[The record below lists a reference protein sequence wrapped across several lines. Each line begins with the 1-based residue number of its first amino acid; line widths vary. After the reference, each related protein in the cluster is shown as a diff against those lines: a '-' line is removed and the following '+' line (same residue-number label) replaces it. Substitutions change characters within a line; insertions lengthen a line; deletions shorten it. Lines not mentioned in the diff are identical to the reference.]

1 MTTDRRTRFS
11 QLSDCTI
18 CPREC
23 HADRR
28 IENSGYCGSD
38 TGFHI
43 GSICVHKG
51 EEPVLSGTRGM
62 CNVFFTRC
70 NMHCIYCQNAQIS
83 RNRGEVLGRE
93 MSLSEIVMKIEQI
106 LDTGIS
112 IVGFVS
118 PSHVI
123 PQMRAI
129 IEAIRAD
136 GLNPTFVM
144 NTNAYDKVET
154 IAALADMIDVY
165 LPDLKYMDG
174 DLASHY
180 SGTPNYPQVATAAI
194 TEMYRQKGA
203 QIELDDDGLIRSGLI
218 VRHLVLP
225 GAVEN
230 SKASLRFIAEHLS
243 PEIYL
248 SVMSQY
254 HPTEAVRNHPQ
265 LGRPLREEEYDE
277 VLDEMHRLGLE
288 NGWIQEME
296 SSVEY
301 VPDFSSPNPFEE
313 S

>member
-1 MTTDRRTRFS
+1 MTKGRKTRFPE
-11 QLSDCTI
+11 LSDCTI

-23 HADRR
+23 HTNRNVD
-28 IENSGYCGSD
+28 ITGFCGSGAD
-38 TGFHI
+38 FHI

-51 EEPVLSGTRGM
+51 EEPVLSGTHGM

-70 NMHCIYCQNAQIS
+70 NMRCIYCQNAQIS
-83 RNRGEVLGRE
+83 RNRGPILGQE
-93 MSLSEIVMKIEQI
+93 MSLSEIVKQIEEI
-106 LDTGIS
+106 MEGGIS

-154 IAALADMIDVY
+154 IASLADMIDVY
-165 LPDLKYMDG
+165 LPDLKYMDS
-174 DLASHY
+174 DLAARY
-180 SGTPNYPQVATAAI
+180 SATPDYPGVATAAI
-194 TEMYRQKGA
+194 AEMYHQKGA
-203 QIELDDDGLIRSGLI
+203 QIELDNEGLIRSGLI

-225 GAVEN
+225 ETVEN
-230 SKASLRFIAEHLS
+230 SKKCLRFIAKSLS
-243 PEIYL
+243 PKVHL

-277 VLDEMHRLGLE
+277 VLDEMDRLGLD

-296 SSVEY
+296 SNVEY
-301 VPDFSSPNPFEE
+301 VPDFSRPSPFEE
-313 S
+313 L